1 MCLNP
6 SNIVSNSK
14 YVNPFSMLNLSVPCG
29 HCDECREI
37 LKNEWRTRMSFEIDH
52 TYTECHGVCMFLTFT
67 FNPENLS
74 TFSFV
79 DNRFLPSTPFEC
91 FDHSKIHTFLN
102 SMRVYFYRNYQ
113 FTNQDYRYFIAEEF
127 GKHTQRPHLHMC
139 LHINRAMEEN
149 EYYTIVEHLRSIW
162 SYGFMFP
169 RFDVHRN
176 MYVDNQNNPS
186 TPFFRDKLASG
197 KYVSKYVLKDLSFY
211 KQPGLKEYSE
221 LTTYTKKTLFEEGFK
236 YSYTNSTYTPSQ
248 KLLSDEFNPVSHPF
262 GKIRYY
268 KQVLNNIFPT
278 HFQSKGYG
286 SLHSKVTSILMQKD
300 NMVNATNLL
309 ECGIENPLTHERTDI
324 PSYYTDKLNYKFVW
338 LGKTNVFG
346 ERQYERTPTNF
357 RMLSLKRKFSFVTSK
372 AQSKYAEYFGN
383 RLSKNSIRELAYYAY
398 SYRCL
403 NGLSIDFILSHFGDP
418 FTTETASFV
427 FQLSHLGTFAEEY
440 IKEHNISDIISYIS
454 KYDDASGCYL
464 YGQKHW
470 LSLSAIF
477 TNSNRKLLAKFPS
490 SHAGER
496 GTFERTIIDKMQSY
510 KSLLNEY
517 EIFRRS
523 LRRQQI
529 DKYNKIGKLN
539 IKFKNR
545 D

>member
-1 MCLNP
+1 
-6 SNIVSNSK
+6 
-14 YVNPFSMLNLSVPCG
+14 
-29 HCDECREI
+29 
-37 LKNEWRTRMSFEIDH
+37 
-52 TYTECHGVCMFLTFT
+52 MFLTFT
-67 FNPENLS
+67 FNQENLS

-102 SMRVYFYRNYQ
+102 SMRVFFYRNYQ
-113 FTNQDYRYFIAEEF
+113 FTNQDYRYFIAEEY

-139 LHINRAMEEN
+139 LHINRQMKEN

-162 SYGFMFP
+162 TYGFMFP
-169 RFDVHRN
+169 KFDVHRN

-211 KQPGLKEYSE
+211 KQPCLKEYSA

-248 KLLSDEFNPVSHPF
+248 KLLSDEFNPVSHKY

-300 NMVNATNLL
+300 NMSNANNLV
-309 ECGIENPLTHERTDI
+309 ENGIENPLTHERVDI

-357 RMLSLKRKFSFVTSK
+357 RMLSLKRRFSFLTSK
-372 AQSKYAEYFGN
+372 VQTKYAEYFGN
-383 RLSKNSIRELAYYAY
+383 RLSQDSIRELSYYAY

-403 NGLSIDFILSHFGDP
+403 NGLSIDFILRHFGDP

-454 KYDDASGCYL
+454 KFDDASGCYL

-470 LSLSAIF
+470 LSLSGIF
-477 TNSNRKLLAKFPS
+477 TNSNRKLLSKFPS
-490 SHAGER
+490 SHTSEC
-496 GTFERTIIDKMQSY
+496 GTFERTIIDKMLLY

-523 LRRQQI
+523 LRKQQI

-539 IKFKNR
+539 LKFKNR